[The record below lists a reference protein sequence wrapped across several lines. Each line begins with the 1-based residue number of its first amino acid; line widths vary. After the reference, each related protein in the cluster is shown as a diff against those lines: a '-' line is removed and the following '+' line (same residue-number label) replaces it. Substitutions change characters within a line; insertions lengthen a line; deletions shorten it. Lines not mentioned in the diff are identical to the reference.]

1 LGNVAPEL
9 REGGAMAMNF
19 EELDDTTRG
28 YMLQEFEAEL
38 RSSNPYVSKALSA
51 KGRQAFPDLMRKA
64 IRFGNEESLAT
75 DLAGQEYWEPIET
88 YERGGVVRERKR
100 NVRQAAE
107 RLALTEF
114 STWYVRGFAKRLMD
128 EGVTRCQVYRGAQ
141 PKWEPA
147 ECSVHEE
154 QIFQV
159 EQIYNAHRTRYWPT
173 DNPNAVSI
181 PFGPGCHHTIRRVP
195 EDP

>member
-1 LGNVAPEL
+1 
-9 REGGAMAMNF
+9 MAMNF
-19 EELDDTTRG
+19 EELNDTTRG

-51 KGRQAFPDLMRKA
+51 KGRNAFPDLMRKT
-64 IRFGNEESLAT
+64 IQSGNEESLAR
-75 DLAGQEYWEPIET
+75 DLAGPSYWNPTET
-88 YERGGVVRERKR
+88 YVRDGVVRERNI
-100 NVRQAAE
+100 NVSQAAA

-114 STWYVRGFAKRLMD
+114 NTWYVRGLAKRLMD
-128 EGVTRCQVYRGAQ
+128 EGVTRCQAYRGAQ

-147 ECSVHEE
+147 ECSVHEG
-154 QIFQV
+154 QIFEV
-159 EQIYNAHRTRYWPT
+159 EKIYGGHRARYWPA

-195 EDP
+195 EDR